1 MIKYFK
7 LLDKKLLYRS
17 YIIIFSFFITTILEI
32 LAIGTTVPLLM
43 GIGDIGLDKFSNY
56 PLINKLSL
64 IFVDIENSLIIL
76 ISLIFLFILLKNLI
90 LIILE
95 KIKNSFRRDMIV
107 HVTTNLLNKYLS
119 QDLNFHIKNNSTY
132 LIKNIREDC
141 QFIINTFIYM
151 LKIFSDIFIFIFFA
165 LILIISNIYLSLGMI
180 ITLGLFFFIF
190 TFFTVKKLKD
200 WGKEKFNQS
209 SITNRYITESIHNFK
224 EVKLYNAKN
233 FFLDKYRKSVHILY
247 DVQNKYD
254 NYQAYPRLILEVV
267 VLMIIVSFMLV
278 LLVNETPKK
287 IILLQI
293 SFFFVVGIRLS
304 PIAVQIYR
312 FFQEYKYTNPTLD
325 RISYELSLKE
335 KNVNLLN
342 HKISFQKKI
351 DIKNISFAY
360 ENKKNIINDLN
371 LLIIKKDFIGIFGKS
386 GTGKTTLLEIILGL
400 LSPKKGTIKSATK

>member
-190 TFFTVKKLKD
+190 T
-200 WGKEKFNQS
+200 
-209 SITNRYITESIHNFK
+209 
-224 EVKLYNAKN
+224 
-233 FFLDKYRKSVHILY
+233 
-247 DVQNKYD
+247 
-254 NYQAYPRLILEVV
+254 
-267 VLMIIVSFMLV
+267 
-278 LLVNETPKK
+278 
-287 IILLQI
+287 
-293 SFFFVVGIRLS
+293 
-304 PIAVQIYR
+304 
-312 FFQEYKYTNPTLD
+312 
-325 RISYELSLKE
+325 
-335 KNVNLLN
+335 
-342 HKISFQKKI
+342 
-351 DIKNISFAY
+351 
-360 ENKKNIINDLN
+360 
-371 LLIIKKDFIGIFGKS
+371 
-386 GTGKTTLLEIILGL
+386 
-400 LSPKKGTIKSATK
+400 